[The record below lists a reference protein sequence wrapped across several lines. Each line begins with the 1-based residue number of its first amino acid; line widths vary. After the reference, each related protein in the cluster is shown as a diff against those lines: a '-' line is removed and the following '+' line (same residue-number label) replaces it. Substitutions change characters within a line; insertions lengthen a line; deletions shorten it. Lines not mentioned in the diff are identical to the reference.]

1 MGDTQAMAYRVGI
14 PYGAYWSTPFAR
26 WQGSF
31 ANLNSVEMAAHVA
44 GRELEKRSIA
54 GDIFDYGV
62 LGMTVP
68 QHHSFYGLPWLLGMI
83 GAPEVGGPTINQACA
98 TGTRA
103 LLAAAQEIGSGLAT
117 TALVVACDRTSN
129 GPHIYYPNAG
139 APGGTGASEDWVLDN
154 FSCDPLGGHAMIDTA
169 ENIAGKHRIAT
180 ERQHALVLRRQAQY
194 QDALADGR
202 AFQKRYMTLPFEVPA
217 PNYRK
222 TATTLDTDEGV
233 VASTEDGLAKLR
245 PVRENGSVT
254 YGAQTYPADGSAA
267 IIVTTP
273 ERAAEL
279 STDANVVV
287 EILGFG
293 MARTELGF
301 MPEATIPAARR
312 ALDQAGRTIGDM
324 DAIKSHNPF
333 AVNDIVFAEETGA
346 DLDAM
351 NNYGCSLIWGHPQGP
366 TALRAI
372 IELIEELAMR
382 GGGHGL
388 FEGCAAGDTAMAA
401 VVRVGDRS

>member
-1 MGDTQAMAYRVGI
+1 MTYRAQI

-44 GRELEKRSIA
+44 RRELDKRAIA
-54 GDIFDYGV
+54 AERFDYGV

-68 QHHSFYGLPWLLGMI
+68 QHHSFYGLPWLMGLI

-103 LLAAAQEIGSGLAT
+103 LLAAAQEIESGLAT
-117 TALVVACDRTSN
+117 IALVMTCDRTSN
-129 GPHIYYPNAG
+129 GPHIYYPNPR

-169 ENIAGKHRIAT
+169 ENVARKHQVTT
-180 ERQHALVLRRQAQY
+180 EEQHALVLRRQAQY
-194 QDALADGR
+194 QDALADDR
-202 AFQKRYMTLPFEVPA
+202 AFQKRYMTLPFEVPST
-217 PNYRK
+217 NYRK
-222 TATTLDTDEGV
+222 VAGQLESDEGV
-233 VASTEDGLAKLR
+233 TRSSAENLAKLK
-245 PVRENGSVT
+245 PVRDNGSVT

-267 IIVTTP
+267 IVVTTP
-273 ERAAEL
+273 ERAKEL
-279 STDANVVV
+279 SAEPNVVV

-293 MARTELGF
+293 QARTELAF
-301 MPEATIPAARR
+301 MPEATIPAARA
-312 ALDQAGRTIGDM
+312 ALDQAALGIADM

-333 AVNDIVFAEETGA
+333 AVNDIVFAKETGA

-351 NNYGCSLIWGHPQGP
+351 NNYGCPLIWGHPQGP

-372 IELIEELAMR
+372 IELIEELALR
-382 GGGHGL
+382 GGGCGL

-401 VVRVGDRS
+401 VLRVGDRPVGGR